1 MWRLLGRSKGRFEKA
16 VSRKQPSNSRDATE
30 MKDRYQFDDHRVG
43 IDRDDTL
50 AISVQNYPWLSELPH
65 EMEKGTEAH

>member
-1 MWRLLGRSKGRFEKA
+1 
-16 VSRKQPSNSRDATE
+16 